1 MRPPQHGNV
10 HFAKIKPISKQNQ
23 NKIKTKSK
31 QNQNKILGCI
41 FKGEMTFFV
50 AEKKKYS
57 QKKKEFSP
65 PKIFLV

>member
-23 NKIKTKSK
+23 NKIV
-31 QNQNKILGCI
+31 GCI

-50 AEKKKYS
+50 AEKKNIL
-57 QKKKEFSP
+57 KKKEFSP